1 MGQICPFDKSLA
13 GPQTLRI
20 DSSGPWYRVV
30 NLTRFPIFG
39 SSGDRGGGPG
49 VRDAAAAHG
58 IRSFVRHASRSN
70 VKRIDLT
77 PLPLPKQ
84 PPPMP
89 HPTEDPEEL
98 ERRRIRGLDWIAEL
112 RRDLA

>member
-1 MGQICPFDKSLA
+1 MRDAAAAHGIRSFVGGQWGQICPFDKSLG
-13 GPQTLRI
+13 GPKALRI

-58 IRSFVRHASRSN
+58 IRSFEAGGSNGVRSVHLTNRWRDQ
-70 VKRIDLT
+70 KRCEST
-77 PLPLPKQ
+77 
-84 PPPMP
+84 
-89 HPTEDPEEL
+89 
-98 ERRRIRGLDWIAEL
+98 GLDRGIAL
-112 RRDLA
+112 

>member
-39 SSGDRGGGPG
+39 SSGD
-49 VRDAAAAHG
+49 
-58 IRSFVRHASRSN
+58 
-70 VKRIDLT
+70 
-77 PLPLPKQ
+77 
-84 PPPMP
+84 
-89 HPTEDPEEL
+89 
-98 ERRRIRGLDWIAEL
+98 
-112 RRDLA
+112 